1 MDRMHLGQYA
11 DEFSNDTW
19 RIFRI
24 ISEFA
29 DGYEEMSKLGPAISI
44 FGSARTPQKDPD
56 YTKTR
61 QFSSMIAKRGFSVIT
76 GGGGGIM
83 EAANRGAKDAG
94 GVSAGLNIDL
104 PHEQSANR
112 YADLQL
118 HFRYFFVRLVMFM
131 KYSSA
136 FVCFPG
142 GFGTLHEFFNAM
154 TLIQTGKS
162 PTFPVILFG
171 KKYWQGMEDWIKK
184 VMLPRGKE
192 HKIDKQDLN
201 LFYITDNIHE
211 AVDIIVEAHAISQV
225 NKENALIS
233 PPCRKITGEGT
244 YSGTPSMSIVSRREK

>member
-1 MDRMHLGQYA
+1 MDRQQLGQFA

-29 DGYEEMSKLGPAISI
+29 DGYEEMSRLGPAISV
-44 FGSARTPQKDPD
+44 FGSARVHQSDPD
-56 YTKTR
+56 YKKAR
-61 QFSSMIAKRGFSVIT
+61 QFASMIAKRGFSIIT
-76 GGGGGIM
+76 GGGAGIM
-83 EAANRGAKDAG
+83 EAANRGATDAG

-104 PHEQSANR
+104 PHEQKANQ

-131 KYSSA
+131 KYSNA

-162 PTFPVILFG
+162 PTFPVVLFG
-171 KKYWQGMEDWIKK
+171 KKYWQGLEDWIKK
-184 VMLPRGKE
+184 VMLQRGKP
-192 HKIDKQDLN
+192 HKIEKQDLD
-201 LFYITDNIHE
+201 LFYITDDLHE

-225 NKENALIS
+225 NKENAMIS
-233 PPCRKITGEGT
+233 PQCRKITGEGT
-244 YSGTPSMSIVSRREK
+244 YTGTPSMSIVSRREK